1 MREDKT
7 KTLVVN
13 IATVV
18 VVLGV
23 IVSGYLVFSKKDTS
37 TPAGTV
43 LSVETAADTVAT
55 GSDISQTVNDLT
67 SLKKAVADS
76 VAIFNMP
83 EFVRLKNFSVAV
95 PSENIG
101 RPNPFVAPAWKV
113 KLQVLQDAVAKKS
126 GGGDLPQV
134 TAPAPVQATA
144 LPDTTTSVGI

>member
-43 LSVETAADTVAT
+43 LSVETAA